1 MWPSF
6 ACIRSILSATIKYM
20 LVYKLYSYTY
30 LSLSLSIYIYTNLL
44 LLIIFDF
51 SCGSQAGA
59 SYVSAKLVSGI
70 DTQGAAP
77 GVLAEHDIFLYNFYL
92 YVYYYDIFLYIY
104 IYISIYIYFFFNF
117 FVLFNFMFLIFAI
130 PVGVLNVLTVFSK

>member
-1 MWPSF
+1 MHSQHSLRNNKIY
-6 ACIRSILSATIKYM
+6 ASIQTLF
-20 LVYKLYSYTY
+20 VYI
-30 LSLSLSIYIYTNLL
+30 SLSLSIYIYTNLL

-104 IYISIYIYFFFNF
+104 IYLYILFFSF

-130 PVGVLNVLTVFSK
+130 PVGVLNVLTVLSK

>member
-1 MWPSF
+1 
-6 ACIRSILSATIKYM
+6 
-20 LVYKLYSYTY
+20 
-30 LSLSLSIYIYTNLL
+30 L

-104 IYISIYIYFFFNF
+104 IYIYIYYFFLF

-130 PVGVLNVLTVFSK
+130 PVGVLNVLAVLSK

>member
-1 MWPSF
+1 M
-6 ACIRSILSATIKYM
+6 
-20 LVYKLYSYTY
+20 
-30 LSLSLSIYIYTNLL
+30 

-104 IYISIYIYFFFNF
+104 IYLYIFFLF

-130 PVGVLNVLTVFSK
+130 PVGVLNVLTVLSK

>member
-1 MWPSF
+1 
-6 ACIRSILSATIKYM
+6 M
-20 LVYKLYSYTY
+20 LVYKLYLYI
-30 LSLSLSIYIYTNLL
+30 SLYIYIHKFIVINHFY
-44 LLIIFDF
+44 F

-130 PVGVLNVLTVFSK
+130 PVGVLNVLTVLSK